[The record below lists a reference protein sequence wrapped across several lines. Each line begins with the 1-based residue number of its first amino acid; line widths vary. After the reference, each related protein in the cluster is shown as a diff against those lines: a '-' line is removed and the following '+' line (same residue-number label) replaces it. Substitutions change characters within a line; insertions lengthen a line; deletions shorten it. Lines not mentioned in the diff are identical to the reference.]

1 MNVYVSSAI
10 KKAVSAAISSVRTGT
25 LKAGDTFT
33 RTEGVEVHKD
43 GKGYLGEV
51 SVKIHLFHEYKDEGE
66 EGEEGRVPREWTVQT
81 TWGMSSSTTTD
92 TLEISMTKNENKTTQ
107 EKE

>member
-25 LKAGDTFT
+25 LRTGDTFT

-43 GKGYLGEV
+43 GRVYVGEV
-51 SVKIHLFHEYKDEGE
+51 SMRIHLFHEYE
-66 EGEEGRVPREWTVQT
+66 EG
-81 TWGMSSSTTTD
+81 D
-92 TLEISMTKNENKTTQ
+92 KNE
-107 EKE
+107 ESS